1 MRSRPA
7 VGWSALAAT
16 RRKRRFLAAPA
27 TRLASATLPAAGIPA
42 RRAESNVRYAVSFS
56 PAQLAAGLALSP
68 SGLPRE
74 PSRFPVTGAV
84 GTTGTVK
91 CNIGSLPSGGTAQL
105 TIAVLVVAPKA
116 TKITDTVKVTSS
128 TTDPDLM
135 DNQATVSTAVK

>member
-1 MRSRPA
+1 
-7 VGWSALAAT
+7 
-16 RRKRRFLAAPA
+16 
-27 TRLASATLPAAGIPA
+27 
-42 RRAESNVRYAVSFS
+42 
-56 PAQLAAGLALSP
+56 
-68 SGLPRE
+68 
-74 PSRFPVTGAV
+74 VTGAV

-116 TKITDTVKVTSS
+116 TTITDTVKVTSS